1 VVGINTLHVIINFL
15 LLNEVRELTRTYSNN
30 MELGKQIRQ
39 FISNK
44 EDEWKINQFNRN
56 RAVKDQ
62 ISTIQEMEKRVEKSF
77 ND

>member
-1 VVGINTLHVIINFL
+1 MKDST
-15 LLNEVRELTRTYSNN
+15 LNEVRELARTYPNN
-30 MELGKQIRQ
+30 MELGKQIRN

-56 RAVKDQ
+56 RTPEDWVH
-62 ISTIQEMEKRVEKSF
+62 TIKEMESRISEIF

>member
-1 VVGINTLHVIINFL
+1 MKDNT
-15 LLNEVRELTRTYSNN
+15 LNEVRELARTYPNN

-56 RAVKDQ
+56 RAPEDWVH
-62 ISTIQEMEKRVEKSF
+62 TIKELETCITEAF
-77 ND
+77 NK

>member
-1 VVGINTLHVIINFL
+1 MKDNT
-15 LLNEVRELTRTYSNN
+15 LNEVRELARTYPNN
-30 MELGKQIRQ
+30 MELGKQIRN

-56 RAVKDQ
+56 REPKDWVH
-62 ISTIQEMEKRVEKSF
+62 TIKEMEERVEKSF